1 MPPCA
6 EGGAHRW
13 LSAAASRP
21 PLIRFAVAY
30 LAGVVAEWA
39 LFVVAI
45 VDAFDRGGASGAG
58 VASIALLVAGM
69 VTAPFAAVAT
79 DRFRPA
85 RVRLGAYALQTIG
98 FGAAAWSAAIDAP
111 VGVVIAWAALG
122 AGAITFVRP
131 ACAVLVPAI
140 VRSSRELTTA
150 NLVVGACESVA
161 VLAGPLFAALLL
173 ALGATTAGFAG
184 VAAAAGLAFLVAVV
198 DRRTDPPSAG
208 ADEGEAR
215 GPWRTMRRCLSAL
228 RRRPG
233 STGLLV
239 ATGTQSVLVGAFDF
253 LYVVLAIDVLDRDE
267 SWAGWLATAF
277 GAGAVLS
284 AIVAAL
290 WLRTRRLA
298 PLVAA
303 MLAVIAAGCGV
314 FAGFPVLVVA
324 LIALPILGFSR
335 SLLDLAS
342 RMLLQRSVPPT
353 ELAGVFALVELQI
366 GAGLLAGSIIAQIL
380 VAVGGAQ
387 AALTG
392 LTAVFV
398 VVLLLTRGPLRALDA
413 ATEVPVVAVSLLRRH
428 PVFSPLPPLA
438 LEAVALA
445 AEERVVP
452 AGTVV
457 IAEGDPGDEFFV
469 VADGV
474 FDVSAGG
481 EHLRR
486 VGRGD
491 GFGEV
496 ALLVDIPRTAT
507 VRAVSDADVL
517 VIPRTPFLI
526 AVTGSDSSRSA
537 AWGAMRSLAY
547 PEPLSALQPHA
558 DRDGDGDGDGQDGGI
573 TPPGGPRSPAA

>member
-1 MPPCA
+1 MT
-6 EGGAHRW
+6 
-13 LSAAASRP
+13 SRRRVSP
-21 PLIRFAVAY
+21 ALVRFAVAY

-45 VDAFDRGGASGAG
+45 VDAYDRGGAAGAG
-58 VASIALLVAGM
+58 AASIVLLIAGM

-85 RVRLGAYALQTIG
+85 RVRLAAYAVQTLG
-98 FGAAAWSAAIDAP
+98 FGAAAWSAVIDAP

-122 AGAITFVRP
+122 AAAITFVRP
-131 ACAVLVPAI
+131 ACAVLVPAF

-150 NLVVGACESVA
+150 NLVIGGCESVA

-173 ALGATTAGFAG
+173 ALGGTTAGFAG
-184 VAAAAGLAFLVAVV
+184 VAGAAALAFVVAAI
-198 DRRTDPPSAG
+198 DRGTDPPPAVADHG
-208 ADEGEAR
+208 AAR
-215 GPWRTMRRCLSAL
+215 GPWRTMRRCLTAL

-239 ATGTQSVLVGAFDF
+239 ATGTQSVLVGALDF
-253 LYVVLAIDVLDRDE
+253 LYVVIAIDVLDRGE

-277 GAGAVLS
+277 SAGAALS
-284 AIVAAL
+284 ALVAAI

-303 MLAVIAAGCGV
+303 MLAIIAIGCGV
-314 FAGFPVLVVA
+314 LAGFPVLVVA

-366 GAGLLAGSIIAQIL
+366 GAGLLVGSIIAQML
-380 VAVGGAQ
+380 VALGGAQ
-387 AALTG
+387 LALGG
-392 LTAVFV
+392 LTVIFLAVLV
-398 VVLLLTRGPLRALDA
+398 LTRRPLRALDA

-428 PVFSPLPPLA
+428 PVFSPLPPLT

-481 EHLRR
+481 VHLRQ
-486 VGRGD
+486 VERGD

-517 VIPRTPFLI
+517 VIPRTPFLV

-537 AWGAMRSLAY
+537 AWGAMRALAY
-547 PEPLSALQPHA
+547 PEPLPALQEPA
-558 DRDGDGDGDGQDGGI
+558 DDGAS
-573 TPPGGPRSPAA
+573 PPEGPRPPAA